1 MFAKL
6 LSDGRQPQLLLRP
19 VRGLLQRARAHPSS
33 CFCVEGDQVG
43 DDVVVQRR
51 QKRRRRRQ
59 GKASEL
65 GDSCLKNFGY
75 EIFFIVRPMLQ
86 WSNLVTTMSWV
97 RIHLY
102 FFLSAAIGQRPKE
115 LLELL
120 FLFFSIC
127 LISSL
132 KGI

>member
-19 VRGLLQRARAHPSS
+19 VRGLLQRARARPSS
-33 CFCVEGDQVG
+33 GFRVEGDQVG

-97 RIHLY
+97 RFASTCTSFCLRPSAKDPRNY
-102 FFLSAAIGQRPKE
+102 LSCC
-115 LLELL
+115 
-120 FLFFSIC
+120 SC
-127 LISSL
+127 CSSPF
-132 KGI
+132 GSFPH